1 VGSLDIGIAGCG
13 IAGLAAALLLARDG
27 HRVTIYE
34 RFETPRPVGSGLLI
48 QPTGLA
54 VLEQLGLARDIVS
67 RGAPVRR
74 LFGEDANG
82 ERVLDTRY
90 EDLGIAGA
98 FAVGI
103 HRAALFDVLF
113 AATEATGIPLEPGRV
128 VVGTADAASGVRLA
142 FADGS
147 VSPAHDLAVDCL
159 GTASPLAPSNH
170 GWLPF
175 GALWT
180 NLASSADDPFSPDL
194 LEQRYDRAA
203 RMVGV
208 FPTGKGQLAFFWSLK
223 AADYARWR
231 ATGLAAW
238 REEVAALW
246 PACHGVVERIADPAQ
261 MTFARYAHRQ
271 VRRPAKRRVVH
282 IGDAWHA
289 ASPQLGQGANMALL
303 DAWALAKALRE
314 GDDLANGLAAFVD
327 FRRRHVALYQ
337 RLAWLFTPL
346 YQSDALLPA
355 ILRDVFLA
363 PLSRVGFGP
372 PMQARL
378 VAGLAGNPLGRLG
391 LAVPNYG
398 ALVG

>member
-1 VGSLDIGIAGCG
+1 MGRLDIGVAGCG

-34 RFETPRPVGSGLLI
+34 RFERPKPLGSGLLI

-54 VLEQLGLARDIVS
+54 VLERLGLAREIVA
-67 RGAPVRR
+67 RGARIAR

-90 EDLGIAGA
+90 EDLGIEGA

-113 AATEATGIPLEPGRV
+113 AATRAAAIPLNPAHEVVAAAEEP
-128 VVGTADAASGVRLA
+128 SGVRLA
-142 FADGS
+142 LANGK
-147 VSPAHDLAVDCL
+147 VSATHDIVVDCL
-159 GTASPLAPSNH
+159 GAASPLGRAEA
-170 GWLPF
+170 GWLAF
-175 GALWT
+175 GALWA
-180 NLASSADDPFSPDL
+180 NVALSQDDPFTANL

-203 RMVGV
+203 RMVGI
-208 FPTGKGQLAFFWSLK
+208 FPTGERQVAFFWSLK
-223 AADYARWR
+223 AASYERWCAAGLAPWR
-231 ATGLAAW
+231 A
-238 REEVAALW
+238 EVAALW
-246 PACHGVVERIADPAQ
+246 PACEGLLERITDPAQ
-261 MTFARYAHRQ
+261 MTFARYAHRLA
-271 VRRPAKRRVVH
+271 RRPAQGRVVH

-314 GDDLANGLAAFVD
+314 ADDLPGGLAAFVD
-327 FRRRHVALYQ
+327 LRRRHVALYQ

-355 ILRDVFLA
+355 VLRDIFLA

-372 PMQARL
+372 RMQARL
-378 VAGLAGNPLGRLG
+378 VAGLAGNPLAPLG
-391 LAVPNYG
+391 LALPDYG
-398 ALVG
+398 ALAG